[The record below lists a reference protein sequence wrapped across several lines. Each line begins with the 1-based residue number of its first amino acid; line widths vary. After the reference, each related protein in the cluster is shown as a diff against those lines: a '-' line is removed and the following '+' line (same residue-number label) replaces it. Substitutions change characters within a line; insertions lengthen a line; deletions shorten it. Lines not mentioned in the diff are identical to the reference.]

1 MGLFFFFFALGQ
13 VGGWVRLPGLLL
25 PRENEKGQECEL
37 GINQGE
43 ELRAEVTGVRGLAF
57 PHCGSCAG

>member
-1 MGLFFFFFALGQ
+1 M
-13 VGGWVRLPGLLL
+13 RLPGLLL